1 MCGTRGLFGTLS
13 NISIQEIWDV
23 GYFCKKNL
31 SWLFDRV
38 LNAALGIFC
47 NGISIILVFL
57 FVTIAERLTWSI
69 IPNINA
75 KSKHIFALY
84 DIFPIKVNRHIFFVS
99 CSQDRYSFPSKLMFG
114 IDMPHTHTYSSLTL
128 LSWCA
133 NGSCYF
139 NVLMSSSNE
148 TYFINERSFYSL
160 VLIISRLNSFEVM
173 CQFAAIYINK
183 CWNLCI
189 CFFMQY

>member
-1 MCGTRGLFGTLS
+1 MQLWAYS
-13 NISIQEIWDV
+13 VMVS
-23 GYFCKKNL
+23 
-31 SWLFDRV
+31 
-38 LNAALGIFC
+38 
-47 NGISIILVFL
+47 
-57 FVTIAERLTWSI
+57 
-69 IPNINA
+69 
-75 KSKHIFALY
+75 ALY
-84 DIFPIKVNRHIFFVS
+84 WCSFLSLLLNGWPGPSYQTSMPKVSTYLPCMTFFQSKSTDIFFSVS

-148 TYFINERSFYSL
+148 TYFINERRFYSL